1 MKNLIG
7 ALHILSIFKDVIEFN
22 IYGPQENKEYYNDV
36 ISLIKRL
43 PKNIKI
49 TINGPIAHEDISNI
63 FDQNHVL
70 LLPTFGENYGH
81 VINESILNNC
91 PVIISDKTPWQD
103 LEFNN
108 LGYVC
113 DVTKYQ
119 EFQKK
124 IKFFLEMDQ
133 NQYDNYVNDMYGN
146 VSKVINTKNIISKYL
161 DLFKIKSEKKS

>member
-1 MKNLIG
+1 M
-7 ALHILSIFKDVIEFN
+7 ALS
-22 IYGPQENKEYYNDV
+22 
-36 ISLIKRL
+36 R
-43 PKNIKI
+43 
-49 TINGPIAHEDISNI
+49 EDISNI

-124 IKFFLEMDQ
+124 KFFLR
-133 NQYDNYVNDMYGN
+133 NG
-146 VSKVINTKNIISKYL
+146 SKSV
-161 DLFKIKSEKKS
+161 

>member
-1 MKNLIG
+1 M
-7 ALHILSIFKDVIEFN
+7 
-22 IYGPQENKEYYNDV
+22 
-36 ISLIKRL
+36 
-43 PKNIKI
+43 
-49 TINGPIAHEDISNI
+49 
-63 FDQNHVL
+63 
-70 LLPTFGENYGH
+70 
-81 VINESILNNC
+81 INESILNNC

-146 VSKVINTKNIISKYL
+146 VSKVINTKISFQNISIYL
-161 DLFKIKSEKKS
+161 RLKVKKVMIGFQSLFNWYPFITPFLTFLYCSYYVLILF